1 MVRRPPQRGGSE
13 TFDALFSDSGLDC
26 SGIAITFVA
35 ERRSHDTIHEK
46 RSRGPPSTN
55 CEDLVVVGSPIAR
68 AHPLEGE
75 TLLLAARPS
84 ATQRAARPPANEPAH
99 HDRSFDMQTDPN
111 RTHGI
116 SAGAG
121 TRRRLHTTMTGHV
134 LEHLP
139 AGAR

>member
-13 TFDALFSDSGLDC
+13 AFDALFSDPGLDC

-35 ERRSHDTIHEK
+35 ERRFHDTIHRR
-46 RSRGPPSTN
+46 RSRGLPSTN
-55 CEDLVVVGSPIAR
+55 SEDFEDGAPIAR
-68 AHPLEGE
+68 ARLLEGE
-75 TLLLAARPS
+75 TAPRGDGDDDCHDENGEA
-84 ATQRAARPPANEPAH
+84 PANEPTH
-99 HDRSFDMQTDPN
+99 HDRSFDMQIEPN

-121 TRRRLHTTMTGHV
+121 TRRHLHTTMTDHV
-134 LEHLP
+134 LGHLS